1 MTKKNSEKK
10 KPVRFIKKNGRVIPI
25 HERQRQ
31 KKKEKITTRIRFCAR
46 VGIAAGLGAGFHVA
60 EQKVHN
66 FITKGDASIP
76 WTDKGLEKYARAKQE
91 AANAQNKSRAQFES
105 FPQAKNTTQAEG
117 TRF

>member
-1 MTKKNSEKK
+1 MTKKTPEKK

-31 KKKEKITTRIRFCAR
+31 KRKRKRSQQELDSAQR

-76 WTDKGLEKYARAKQE
+76 WTDKGLENMLEQSGKQ
-91 AANAQNKSRAQFES
+91 QTLK
-105 FPQAKNTTQAEG
+105 
-117 TRF
+117 